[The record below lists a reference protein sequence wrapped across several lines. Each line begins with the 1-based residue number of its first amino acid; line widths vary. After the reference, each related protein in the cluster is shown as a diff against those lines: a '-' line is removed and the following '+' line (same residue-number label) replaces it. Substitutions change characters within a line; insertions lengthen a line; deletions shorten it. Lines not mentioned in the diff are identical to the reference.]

1 MIVDCFARRI
11 MSPFQGVLQ
20 VVRVGAGEAES
31 TDGRHW
37 VLYAAHPDILAHS
50 GLSEVRFGTW
60 SAKDGLRRA
69 MVRGTAAGDLIEQ
82 IGQPLIGA
90 LEAFAE
96 QTPFP
101 LQDIREYWLL
111 DAITREPLV
120 LIDSLLHD
128 EPVPPAES
136 PRWLPGQ
143 AARSEFVELDALEA
157 VLRDRAG
164 RYPEGMWFSRDAH
177 GGGHCAAGVAYPA
190 SHFPRLML
198 KTDWEDAELQR
209 LAQAFV
215 DWWAPALLQL
225 HHLGDQERSKL
236 EVSAA
241 RRAQAV
247 ARLFRLYPKT
257 INEDVIRVARVQARM
272 QRSRNASAHYEE
284 PFIWS
289 E

>member
-60 SAKDGLRRA
+60 STKEGLRRS
-69 MVRGTAAGDLIEQ
+69 MVRGSAAGDLIEQ

-90 LEAFAE
+90 LEAFSDQA
-96 QTPFP
+96 PFP

-111 DAITREPLV
+111 DAINREPLV
-120 LIDSLLHD
+120 LVDTLLHD
-128 EPVPPAES
+128 EKVPPAES

-143 AARSEFVELDALEA
+143 AARAEFTQLPLLEA
-157 VLRDRAG
+157 LLAERAG
-164 RYPEGMWFSRDAH
+164 RHPEGMWFKRDAQ
-177 GGGHCAAGVAYPA
+177 GGGRCAGGVVYPA
-190 SHFPRLML
+190 EHFPRLML
-198 KTDWEDAELQR
+198 KTDWPDATHRR
-209 LAQAFV
+209 LAESFIE
-215 DWWAPALLQL
+215 WWAPALLQL
-225 HHLGDQERSKL
+225 HHLVDSERSAL
-236 EVSAA
+236 ERSAA
-241 RRAQAV
+241 KRAEAT
-247 ARLFRLYPKT
+247 ARLFRLYPKM
-257 INEDVIRVARVQARM
+257 IDEGVIRVARVQARM
-272 QRSRNASAHYEE
+272 QRSHNASAHYEE